1 MFQSEHLAEK
11 KGGQEKGKG
20 GGEKVKGGGKGEG
33 GGGGG
38 RNKRKGGSEKNEVE
52 EKGKDGME
60 CLWVGCKEY
69 HQENIK

>member
-38 RNKRKGGSEKNEVE
+38 RSKRKGGSEKNEVE

>member
-1 MFQSEHLAEK
+1 LFQSEHLAEK

>member
-1 MFQSEHLAEK
+1 M
-11 KGGQEKGKG
+11 
-20 GGEKVKGGGKGEG
+20 KGGGKGEG

-38 RNKRKGGSEKNEVE
+38 GRGKRKGGSEKSEVE

>member
-20 GGEKVKGGGKGEG
+20 GAEKVKGGGKGEG
-33 GGGGG
+33 GGGG
-38 RNKRKGGSEKNEVE
+38 RSKRKGGSEKNEVE